1 MRTIPGKTSSEPA
14 EDHSEFVA
22 QRTSHND
29 EPTTPA
35 PAFTISDATSG
46 ASPLS
51 AFSPDEASP
60 PPSTESTTDPQMPRQ
75 NRIQIRQDWLSDF
88 LSRHEID
95 IITESSATELGPE
108 VREIPAGEVA
118 QPATFPYPNIR
129 KAKELRDINGGQE
142 AAARAVIVKHK
153 LPGAQARSMP
163 KVRTAGFDR
172 ARGHIEEAL
181 GYSFKQ
187 DSWLLEALYNGAPAA
202 IGSRTLTQGNR
213 PLAQLGDAVLEII
226 MREICYDLGIGIG
239 E

>member
-1 MRTIPGKTSSEPA
+1 
-14 EDHSEFVA
+14 
-22 QRTSHND
+22 
-29 EPTTPA
+29 
-35 PAFTISDATSG
+35 
-46 ASPLS
+46 
-51 AFSPDEASP
+51 
-60 PPSTESTTDPQMPRQ
+60 MPRQ